1 MTTVGEFMTTRLVT
15 MDGNDTLIAA
25 AQEMR
30 DSAIGDVVVTN
41 GDDVVGI
48 VTDRDITVR
57 GVAGTRSGLAR
68 FHQITSR
75 DVITVSQYD
84 DAVAAADLMRT
95 YAVRR
100 LPVIDDG
107 RLVGLVS
114 MGDLAVEREP
124 QSVLADIS
132 ADDPTTDRPPRTT
145 RRPPGAPGGR
155 RCRVCGM
162 PVSAVCGGPGL
173 GGRRGLPVRGGWRR
187 AVRAPGAVYWIPDR
201 RLGERAR
208 WRTRPRGSSRAWT
221 GRGTNRC

>member
-15 MDGNDTLIAA
+15 MDGHETLTAA
-25 AQEMR
+25 AREMR
-30 DSAIGDVVVTN
+30 DSAIGDVVVTA

-48 VTDRDITVR
+48 VTDRDIAVR
-57 GVAGTRSGLAR
+57 GVAEERDPDTTRLD
-68 FHQITSR
+68 QITTR

-132 ADDPTTDRPPRTT
+132 ADDP
-145 RRPPGAPGGR
+145 
-155 RCRVCGM
+155 
-162 PVSAVCGGPGL
+162 
-173 GGRRGLPVRGGWRR
+173 
-187 AVRAPGAVYWIPDR
+187 
-201 RLGERAR
+201 
-208 WRTRPRGSSRAWT
+208 
-221 GRGTNRC
+221 NN

>member
-15 MDGNDTLIAA
+15 MDGNDTLTAA

-30 DSAIGDVVVTN
+30 DSAIGDVVVTD
-41 GDDVVGI
+41 GDDVIGI

-57 GVAGTRSGLAR
+57 GVAENLDPNSTPLNRV
-68 FHQITSR
+68 TSK

-132 ADDPTTDRPPRTT
+132 ADEP
-145 RRPPGAPGGR
+145 
-155 RCRVCGM
+155 
-162 PVSAVCGGPGL
+162 
-173 GGRRGLPVRGGWRR
+173 
-187 AVRAPGAVYWIPDR
+187 
-201 RLGERAR
+201 
-208 WRTRPRGSSRAWT
+208 
-221 GRGTNRC
+221 NN

>member
-15 MDGNDTLIAA
+15 MDGNDTLTAA

-30 DSAIGDVVVTN
+30 DSAIGDVVVTD
-41 GDDVVGI
+41 GDNVIGI

-57 GVAGTRSGLAR
+57 GVAEDMNPSSTTLN
-68 FHQITSR
+68 QITSK
-75 DVITVSQYD
+75 DVVTVSQYD

-107 RLVGLVS
+107 RLVGLIS

-132 ADDPTTDRPPRTT
+132 ADDP
-145 RRPPGAPGGR
+145 
-155 RCRVCGM
+155 
-162 PVSAVCGGPGL
+162 
-173 GGRRGLPVRGGWRR
+173 
-187 AVRAPGAVYWIPDR
+187 
-201 RLGERAR
+201 
-208 WRTRPRGSSRAWT
+208 
-221 GRGTNRC
+221 NN

>member
-15 MDGNDTLIAA
+15 MDGNDTLAAA

-30 DSAIGDVVVTN
+30 DSAIGDVVVTD
-41 GDDVVGI
+41 GDDVIGI

-57 GVAGTRSGLAR
+57 GVAENMDPNSTPLNR
-68 FHQITSR
+68 ITSK

-132 ADDPTTDRPPRTT
+132 ADEP
-145 RRPPGAPGGR
+145 
-155 RCRVCGM
+155 
-162 PVSAVCGGPGL
+162 
-173 GGRRGLPVRGGWRR
+173 
-187 AVRAPGAVYWIPDR
+187 
-201 RLGERAR
+201 
-208 WRTRPRGSSRAWT
+208 
-221 GRGTNRC
+221 NN

>member
-15 MDGNDTLIAA
+15 MDGNDTLTAA

-30 DSAIGDVVVTN
+30 DSAIGDVVVTA

-57 GVAGTRSGLAR
+57 AVAENMDPNNTRLN
-68 FHQITSR
+68 QITSK
-75 DVITVSQYD
+75 DVVTVSQYD

-100 LPVIDDG
+100 LPVTENG
-107 RLVGLVS
+107 KLVGLVS

-132 ADDPTTDRPPRTT
+132 ADEP
-145 RRPPGAPGGR
+145 
-155 RCRVCGM
+155 
-162 PVSAVCGGPGL
+162 
-173 GGRRGLPVRGGWRR
+173 
-187 AVRAPGAVYWIPDR
+187 
-201 RLGERAR
+201 
-208 WRTRPRGSSRAWT
+208 
-221 GRGTNRC
+221 NN

>member
-15 MDGNDTLIAA
+15 MDGNDTLAAA

-30 DSAIGDVVVTN
+30 DSAIGDVVVTR

-57 GVAGTRSGLAR
+57 GVAQDLDPNRAR
-68 FHQITSR
+68 LSEITSR

-100 LPVIDDG
+100 LPVVDDG

-132 ADDPTTDRPPRTT
+132 ADDP
-145 RRPPGAPGGR
+145 
-155 RCRVCGM
+155 
-162 PVSAVCGGPGL
+162 
-173 GGRRGLPVRGGWRR
+173 
-187 AVRAPGAVYWIPDR
+187 
-201 RLGERAR
+201 
-208 WRTRPRGSSRAWT
+208 
-221 GRGTNRC
+221 NN

>member
-30 DSAIGDVVVTN
+30 DCAIGDVVVTDGEN
-41 GDDVVGI
+41 VVGI
-48 VTDRDITVR
+48 VTDRDIAVR
-57 GVAGTRSGLAR
+57 AVAENMNPASTRLNE
-68 FHQITSR
+68 ITTR

-100 LPVIDDG
+100 LPVVEDG
-107 RLVGLVS
+107 QLIGLVS

-132 ADDPTTDRPPRTT
+132 ADDP
-145 RRPPGAPGGR
+145 
-155 RCRVCGM
+155 
-162 PVSAVCGGPGL
+162 
-173 GGRRGLPVRGGWRR
+173 
-187 AVRAPGAVYWIPDR
+187 
-201 RLGERAR
+201 
-208 WRTRPRGSSRAWT
+208 
-221 GRGTNRC
+221 NN

>member
-1 MTTVGEFMTTRLVT
+1 MTTRLVT
-15 MDGNDTLIAA
+15 MDGNDTLTAA

-30 DSAIGDVVVTN
+30 DSAIGDVVVTD
-41 GDDVVGI
+41 GDSIVGI

-57 GVAGTRSGLAR
+57 GVADGMDPNTTRLN
-68 FHQITSR
+68 QVTTK
-75 DVITVSQYD
+75 DVKTVSQYD

-132 ADDPTTDRPPRTT
+132 ADDP
-145 RRPPGAPGGR
+145 
-155 RCRVCGM
+155 
-162 PVSAVCGGPGL
+162 
-173 GGRRGLPVRGGWRR
+173 
-187 AVRAPGAVYWIPDR
+187 
-201 RLGERAR
+201 
-208 WRTRPRGSSRAWT
+208 
-221 GRGTNRC
+221 NN

>member
-30 DSAIGDVVVTN
+30 DSAIGDVVVTD
-41 GDDVVGI
+41 GDDVIGI

-57 GVAGTRSGLAR
+57 GVAENMDPNSTPLNR
-68 FHQITSR
+68 ITSK
-75 DVITVSQYD
+75 DVITVSQHD

-132 ADDPTTDRPPRTT
+132 ADEP
-145 RRPPGAPGGR
+145 
-155 RCRVCGM
+155 
-162 PVSAVCGGPGL
+162 
-173 GGRRGLPVRGGWRR
+173 
-187 AVRAPGAVYWIPDR
+187 
-201 RLGERAR
+201 
-208 WRTRPRGSSRAWT
+208 
-221 GRGTNRC
+221 NN

>member
-30 DSAIGDVVVTN
+30 DSAIGDVVVTD
-41 GDDVVGI
+41 GDSVVGI

-57 GVAGTRSGLAR
+57 GVAENMDPGSTRLSE
-68 FHQITSR
+68 ITSR

-84 DAVAAADLMRT
+84 DAVSAADLMRT

-100 LPVIDDG
+100 LPVIDEG

-132 ADDPTTDRPPRTT
+132 ADDP
-145 RRPPGAPGGR
+145 
-155 RCRVCGM
+155 
-162 PVSAVCGGPGL
+162 
-173 GGRRGLPVRGGWRR
+173 
-187 AVRAPGAVYWIPDR
+187 
-201 RLGERAR
+201 
-208 WRTRPRGSSRAWT
+208 
-221 GRGTNRC
+221 NN

>member
-30 DSAIGDVVVTN
+30 DSAIGDVVVTD
-41 GDDVVGI
+41 GDNVVGI

-57 GVAGTRSGLAR
+57 GVAENMDPTATRLN
-68 FHQITSR
+68 QITSK
-75 DVITVSQYD
+75 DVVTVSQND

-100 LPVIDDG
+100 LPVVDDG
-107 RLVGLVS
+107 RLVGLIS

-132 ADDPTTDRPPRTT
+132 ADDP
-145 RRPPGAPGGR
+145 
-155 RCRVCGM
+155 
-162 PVSAVCGGPGL
+162 
-173 GGRRGLPVRGGWRR
+173 
-187 AVRAPGAVYWIPDR
+187 
-201 RLGERAR
+201 
-208 WRTRPRGSSRAWT
+208 
-221 GRGTNRC
+221 NN

>member
-1 MTTVGEFMTTRLVT
+1 MTTRLVT
-15 MDGNDTLIAA
+15 MDGNDTLTAA

-30 DSAIGDVVVTN
+30 DSAIGDVVVTD

-57 GVAGTRSGLAR
+57 AVAENLDPNTTALNR
-68 FHQITSR
+68 ITSK

-100 LPVIDDG
+100 LPVVDDG

-132 ADDPTTDRPPRTT
+132 ADDP
-145 RRPPGAPGGR
+145 
-155 RCRVCGM
+155 
-162 PVSAVCGGPGL
+162 
-173 GGRRGLPVRGGWRR
+173 
-187 AVRAPGAVYWIPDR
+187 
-201 RLGERAR
+201 
-208 WRTRPRGSSRAWT
+208 
-221 GRGTNRC
+221 NN

>member
-30 DSAIGDVVVTN
+30 DCAIGDVVVTD

-48 VTDRDITVR
+48 VTDRDIAVR
-57 GVAGTRSGLAR
+57 AVAENMNPASTRLNEV
-68 FHQITSR
+68 TTR

-100 LPVIDDG
+100 LPVVEDG
-107 RLVGLVS
+107 KLIGLVS

-132 ADDPTTDRPPRTT
+132 ADDP
-145 RRPPGAPGGR
+145 
-155 RCRVCGM
+155 
-162 PVSAVCGGPGL
+162 
-173 GGRRGLPVRGGWRR
+173 
-187 AVRAPGAVYWIPDR
+187 
-201 RLGERAR
+201 
-208 WRTRPRGSSRAWT
+208 
-221 GRGTNRC
+221 NN

>member
-15 MDGNDTLIAA
+15 MDGNDTLTAA

-30 DSAIGDVVVTN
+30 DSAIGDVVVTD
-41 GDDVVGI
+41 GDNVIGI

-57 GVAGTRSGLAR
+57 GVAEDMNPSSTTLN
-68 FHQITSR
+68 QITSR
-75 DVITVSQYD
+75 DVVTVSQYD

-107 RLVGLVS
+107 RLVGLIS

-132 ADDPTTDRPPRTT
+132 ADDP
-145 RRPPGAPGGR
+145 
-155 RCRVCGM
+155 
-162 PVSAVCGGPGL
+162 
-173 GGRRGLPVRGGWRR
+173 
-187 AVRAPGAVYWIPDR
+187 
-201 RLGERAR
+201 
-208 WRTRPRGSSRAWT
+208 
-221 GRGTNRC
+221 NN

>member
-15 MDGNDTLIAA
+15 MDGNETLIAA

-30 DSAIGDVVVTN
+30 DSAIGDVVVT
-41 GDDVVGI
+41 DVDSVVGI

-57 GVAGTRSGLAR
+57 GVAENMDPGSTQLN
-68 FHQITSR
+68 QITTR

-107 RLVGLVS
+107 RLVGLIS

-132 ADDPTTDRPPRTT
+132 ADDP
-145 RRPPGAPGGR
+145 
-155 RCRVCGM
+155 
-162 PVSAVCGGPGL
+162 
-173 GGRRGLPVRGGWRR
+173 
-187 AVRAPGAVYWIPDR
+187 
-201 RLGERAR
+201 
-208 WRTRPRGSSRAWT
+208 
-221 GRGTNRC
+221 NN